1 MSLETVVKENF
12 VPQRGY
18 CYSNSSP
25 LEEQQILLTSDLS
38 PASKAC
44 SFWFYISY
52 MPRIDK
58 LIAKVADL
66 FIFSMTRWKK
76 YDIESHGYGIS
87 LAIGK
92 NKD

>member
-1 MSLETVVKENF
+1 
-12 VPQRGY
+12 
-18 CYSNSSP
+18 
-25 LEEQQILLTSDLS
+25 
-38 PASKAC
+38 
-44 SFWFYISY
+44 

-87 LAIGK
+87 LAID
-92 NKD
+92 KDKD